1 MYIFACIFVY
11 TAVILVTAA
20 GTAYGI
26 GLALRSFRS
35 RRVRYIRTPVYPE
48 NDAEYELR
56 RLMRLYPNAVLAVPC
71 ACPMAYRSAG
81 IHLL

>member
-1 MYIFACIFVY
+1 MYIFACVFVY
-11 TAVILVTAA
+11 SMVILVTAA

-35 RRVRYIRTPVYPE
+35 RNVRYIRTPVYPE

-56 RLMRLYPNAVLAVPC
+56 RLTRLYPNAVIK
-71 ACPMAYRSAG
+71 AG
-81 IHLL
+81 GNTPPFMR